1 MDRLTP
7 ADPDELADLLAR
19 RPAEGRSLLPTG
31 AGGTPPAVRRAAD
44 EAAAGEAADVLST
57 ASLAGLRELRPRDL
71 TVAAG
76 GGTRVPDLLAALAG
90 EGVWV
95 PLGGPALGMSAGG
108 LAATAPAGPFDQSY
122 GDLKRQLLACG
133 LAGWDG
139 QLLRWGRAVMKDV
152 AGYSMVRSVA
162 GAFGRTGV
170 LHRVTFRL
178 WPAPEAM
185 ARPVVAPENGD
196 GAPDPLA
203 VAGALATSDAD
214 ASVRPDAAVWS
225 WSPAGP
231 DGGRLEVR
239 LVGTE
244 ASVSLRLEKLREWA
258 AGRGAGLEGGEPEAF
273 DPLAAGGATGR
284 GDDAADDRT
293 DGGRAD
299 APDGATLDGATL
311 DGEGQPPGLPAAGA
325 ARDPRVSLVAV
336 RTGRSGFDDAARRAR
351 RALGERSVGLEA
363 YPMAGHL
370 RCAYRREDPEPD
382 DAASG
387 SAGPSAIPSADPSAG
402 PDPSGPFAR
411 LLEAVGDARV
421 RVERGSAAE
430 LAAADARRSEEAR
443 RLEGRVLDELEGRP
457 RHWLSAYL

>member
-19 RPAEGRSLLPTG
+19 RPEQGRPLLPTG
-31 AGGTPPAVRRAAD
+31 AGGTPPAVPDAD
-44 EAAAGEAADVLST
+44 DDAADVLST
-57 ASLAGLRELRPRDL
+57 ASLAGVRELRPRDL

-76 GGTRVPDLLAALAG
+76 AGTRVPDLLAALAG

-108 LAATAPAGPFDQSY
+108 LAAAAPAGPFDQSY

-133 LAGWDG
+133 LTGWDG
-139 QLLRWGRAVMKDV
+139 QILRWGRAVMKDV
-152 AGYSMVRSVA
+152 AGYSMVRSVT

-170 LHRVTFRL
+170 LHRLTFRL

-185 ARPVVAPENGD
+185 ARPVVAPEDGD
-196 GAPDPLA
+196 GDPDALA
-203 VAGALATSDAD
+203 AAGALATSDAD

-225 WSPAGP
+225 WSPDGP

-244 ASVSLRLEKLREWA
+244 ASVTLRLEKLREWA
-258 AGRGAGLEGGEPEAF
+258 GGHGAGLEGGEPEAF
-273 DPLAAGGATGR
+273 DPLAAGG
-284 GDDAADDRT
+284 
-293 DGGRAD
+293 
-299 APDGATLDGATL
+299 
-311 DGEGQPPGLPAAGA
+311 EGPPPGLPAAGA
-325 ARDPRVSLVAV
+325 GRDPGVSLVAV
-336 RTGRSGFDDAARRAR
+336 RTGRIGFADAARRAR
-351 RALGERSVGLEA
+351 RALGERAVGLEA

-370 RCAYRREDPEPD
+370 RCAYRRDDPGPD
-382 DAASG
+382 DPASG
-387 SAGPSAIPSADPSAG
+387 AADPSG
-402 PDPSGPFAR
+402 SRGSPDPSGTFGR
-411 LLEAVGDARV
+411 LLEALGDVPV

-430 LAAADARRSEEAR
+430 LAAADARRSEGAR
-443 RLEGRVLDELEGRP
+443 RLEARVLDELEGRP